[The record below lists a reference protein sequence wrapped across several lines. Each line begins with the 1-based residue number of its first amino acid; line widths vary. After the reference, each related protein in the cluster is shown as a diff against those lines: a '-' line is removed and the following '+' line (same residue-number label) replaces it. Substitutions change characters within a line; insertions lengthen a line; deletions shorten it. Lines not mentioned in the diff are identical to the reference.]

1 MSHLSDGIARHRKY
15 KRPLGCVRFS
25 REWRQWRKSNQQICV
40 NKHTSG
46 RVYRRFRRHIR
57 VLRFMARANSG
68 PTSGDFQRRRPL
80 METFGATRRWLEEI
94 RKTYKRNTSIRRP
107 VAVRTEGGVGGRKC
121 VRGRDVGPKFTSR
134 IKCVKYMPDCS
145 MPRDWKAETS
155 AGES

>member
-80 METFGATRRWLEEI
+80 METFGTTRRWLEEI
-94 RKTYKRNTSIRRP
+94 DLSVTGDKSRP
-107 VAVRTEGGVGGRKC
+107 QDPQDLQTKHI
-121 VRGRDVGPKFTSR
+121 DP
-134 IKCVKYMPDCS
+134 
-145 MPRDWKAETS
+145 S
-155 AGES
+155 AGCSPDRRWRRRKEMCERTGCRPKIYESHQMCQVHA